1 MWTGRLEDAMAQP
14 LLTLHRAEGPR
25 RGRGWP
31 RKVDTFDPPLRESKV
46 GVRKIKL
53 RPLTH
58 VTFPRGG
65 KLGISRAEFVKPLVS
80 PTENRTQNGFF

>member
-1 MWTGRLEDAMAQP
+1 MDLKEA
-14 LLTLHRAEGPR
+14 LTLHSAGGPP

-31 RKVDTFDPPLRESKV
+31 RKVDTFDPPLRASEV

-65 KLGISRAEFVKPLVS
+65 KLGISRAEFVKPPVS
-80 PTENRTQNGFF
+80 STENRTQNGFF